1 MIFNLLQKVFVTILL
16 ITTIGLNT
24 VSLAQ
29 NTVPEPAQASQT
41 QTALYEQV
49 RSVIFENIAN
59 IAVFILA
66 PIGVLMIVINII
78 LILWALIAGEQGK
91 VGSKIAAIMI
101 GFVMVVIG
109 LGIATNKEKIFKTS
123 NIHTQQIAKY

>member
-1 MIFNLLQKVFVTILL
+1 MILINFKKAFLAFIIFLL
-16 ITTIGLNT
+16 IGLNT
-24 VSLAQ
+24 SSIAQ
-29 NTVPEPAQASQT
+29 ANPAPAAPASQT
-41 QTALYEQV
+41 QTALYEEV
-49 RSVIFENIAN
+49 KNVIFENIAN

-123 NIHTQQIAKY
+123 TVSTQIVATK

>member
-1 MIFNLLQKVFVTILL
+1 MIFINLKRAFIAVLL

-24 VSLAQ
+24 NSLAQ
-29 NTVPEPAQASQT
+29 NNPAPAAPSSQT

-49 RSVIFENIAN
+49 KNVIFENIAN

-101 GFVMVVIG
+101 GFIMVVIG

-123 NIHTQQIAKY
+123 NINSTLVAKL

>member
-1 MIFNLLQKVFVTILL
+1 MIFNLLKKVFVTILL
-16 ITTIGLNT
+16 ITTIGLSTN
-24 VSLAQ
+24 SLAQ
-29 NTVPEPAQASQT
+29 EAPTPTAPASQT

-123 NIHTQQIAKY
+123 NIQTQQIAKI